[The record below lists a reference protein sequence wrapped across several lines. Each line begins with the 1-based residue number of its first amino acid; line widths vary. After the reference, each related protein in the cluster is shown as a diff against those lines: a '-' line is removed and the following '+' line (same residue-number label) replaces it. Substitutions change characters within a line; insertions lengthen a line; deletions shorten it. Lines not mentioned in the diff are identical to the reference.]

1 MNFGTGSLPVEGR
14 AIGPIGTATRLV
26 AGAALI
32 AGAFVDWVQSQS
44 LVSAFL
50 MVTLGWLALPAGLVA
65 LVKLRGKD
73 KPPLNFGGPGAILI
87 QAALIA
93 IALAGVGWLSGG
105 ILLFFGASLL
115 LAAARGYAGCEILA
129 VSNLMFYRRDVM
141 GCVLFTPID
150 RLDRAGRSS

>member
-1 MNFGTGSLPVEGR
+1 MPVKGR
-14 AIGPIGTATRLV
+14 AIGPIGTVTRLV
-26 AGAALI
+26 AGMALI
-32 AGAFVDWVQSQS
+32 TVAFVDWAQLRS
-44 LVSAFL
+44 LYSAFL
-50 MVTLGWLALPAGLVA
+50 MVALGWLALPAGLVA

-73 KPPLNFGGPGAILI
+73 KPPLNFGGPGAMLI

-93 IALAGVGWLSGG
+93 IALARVGWLSGG

-150 RLDRAGRSS
+150 RLDSTDRSS